1 MLLIVNMKL
10 FLLSFSVWR
19 SPSDIEPGLDGGRA
33 DGELGVLSL
42 NPCRNPF
49 CPSAGKSELSNKNY
63 KIKLSKIRTPL
74 YSPYDL
80 FSNHHPNDCI
90 LAFLVD
96 RALVDC

>member
-1 MLLIVNMKL
+1 MLLIVYMKL
-10 FLLSFSVWR
+10 FLLSLSVWR

-63 KIKLSKIRTPL
+63 KIKSSTKFVSYEDAPPL
-74 YSPYDL
+74 L
-80 FSNHHPNDCI
+80 T
-90 LAFLVD
+90 L
-96 RALVDC
+96 